1 MFYQQRCLISFDA
14 LGDDREKTKPHKTNK
29 QHLRIDG
36 IATILHTLS
45 ISSHSWSPA
54 FITYGALKVK
64 T

>member
-14 LGDDREKTKPHKTNK
+14 LGGTGKKPHKTNK

-36 IATILHTLS
+36 IAATILHTLS